1 LFYSGHGKWLPAG
14 EELVSKIAIV
24 TDSGVNLPQG
34 LEESH
39 EIHIVP
45 LKVIVGD
52 RVLRDGIDV
61 TPSRFYELLRGASQ
75 LPTTSQPST
84 GDFVDVYSRLS
95 QQADAIVSIHL
106 SELLSGTVK
115 SALAAR
121 EMVNHVPIEV
131 IDSRS
136 ASLGLGF
143 VVLAAVRAAEQ
154 GRGFAEVVAAA
165 EDLIPR
171 INVIFVVDTL
181 KYLHMGGRIG
191 GASAM
196 LGTALKIKPLLH
208 LRDGQVDPLERVR
221 SKCRATERML
231 EIMAQRLEAEDSKGS
246 LHAAVAHADRADE
259 ALELQEQ
266 VLSRFHPA
274 EFYVSELTPAI
285 GTHAGPG
292 TLGLGWYVG
301 P

>member
-1 LFYSGHGKWLPAG
+1 MTR
-14 EELVSKIAIV
+14 VAIV
-24 TDSGVNLPQG
+24 TDSGVNLPEAVQ
-34 LEESH
+34 ESH
-39 EIHIVP
+39 QIHVVP
-45 LKVIVGD
+45 LKVILGEET
-52 RVLRDGIDV
+52 LRDGIDIA
-61 TPSRFYELLRGASQ
+61 PSAYYQLLRAASQ

-84 GDFVDVYSRLS
+84 GDFVEVYSRLS
-95 QQADAIVSIHL
+95 AEVDAILSIHL
-106 SELLSGTVK
+106 SELLSGTIK

-121 EMVNHVPIEV
+121 ELVNRVPIEV
-131 IDSRS
+131 LDSRS

-143 VVLAAVRAAEQ
+143 VVLAAAREAQ
-154 GRGFAEVVAAA
+154 RGGDLPEVVATAQ
-165 EDLIPR
+165 ELIPR

-208 LRDGQVDPLERVR
+208 LYEGRVNPLERVR

-231 EIMAQRLEAEDSKGS
+231 EIMAQRLEADDFDGV
-246 LHAAVAHADRADE
+246 LHAAVAHADREDE
-259 ALELQEQ
+259 ALELKEQ
-266 VLSRFHPA
+266 VLSRFQPA
-274 EFYVSELTPAI
+274 EFYLSELTPAI

>member
-1 LFYSGHGKWLPAG
+1 VTRVA
-14 EELVSKIAIV
+14 VV
-24 TDSGVNLPQG
+24 TDSGVNLPEAVQ
-34 LEESH
+34 EAYR
-39 EIHIVP
+39 INVVP
-45 LKVIVGD
+45 LKVILNG
-52 RVLRDGIDV
+52 RTLRDGIDIA
-61 TPSRFYELLRGASQ
+61 PSAFYELLQSASH

-84 GDFVDVYSRLS
+84 GDFLEVYHRLGAE
-95 QQADAIVSIHL
+95 ADAIVSIHL
-106 SELLSGTVK
+106 SELLSGTIK

-121 EMVNHVPIEV
+121 ELVNDVPIEV
-131 IDSRS
+131 MDSRS

-143 VVLAAVRAAEQ
+143 VVLAAAREAQ
-154 GRGFAEVVAAA
+154 RGGNLPEVVAAA
-165 EDLIPR
+165 SDLIPR

-208 LRDGQVDPLERVR
+208 LDAGQVNPLERVR

-231 EIMAQRLEAEDSKGS
+231 EIMAQRLEAGDSDGV
-246 LHAAVAHADRADE
+246 LHAAVAHADREDE
-259 ALELQEQ
+259 ALELKEQ
-266 VLSRFHPA
+266 VLSRFQPA
-274 EFYVSELTPAI
+274 EFYLSELTPAI

>member
-1 LFYSGHGKWLPAG
+1 MTKVA
-14 EELVSKIAIV
+14 VV
-24 TDSGVNLPQG
+24 TDSGVNLPETVQ
-34 LEESH
+34 ETH
-39 EIHIVP
+39 QINVVP
-45 LKVIVGD
+45 LKVILGEQT
-52 RVLRDGIDV
+52 LRDGVDI
-61 TPSRFYELLRGASQ
+61 TPSRFYELLRAASK

-84 GDFVDVYSRLS
+84 GDFVEVYSRLS
-95 QQADAIVSIHL
+95 GEVDAIVSIHL
-106 SELLSGTVK
+106 SELLSGTIK

-121 EMVNHVPIEV
+121 ELVDHVPIEV

-136 ASLGLGF
+136 ASVGLGF
-143 VVLAAVRAAEQ
+143 VVLAAAREAQ
-154 GRGFAEVVAAA
+154 RGGGLPEVVAAA
-165 EDLIPR
+165 KKLIPR

-208 LRDGQVDPLERVR
+208 LYEGQVNPLERVR
-221 SKCRATERML
+221 SKCKATERML
-231 EIMAQRLEAEDSKGS
+231 EIMAQRLQGDDSEGV
-246 LHAAVAHADRADE
+246 LHAAVAHADREDE
-259 ALELQEQ
+259 ALELKEQ
-266 VLSRFHPA
+266 VLSRFQPD
-274 EFYVSELTPAI
+274 EFYLSELTPAI